1 MTGCGIYTK
10 RFSNFN
16 NFTLSGRLKEK
27 RGKGTNGLGRKE
39 RYVLTEVGIFLARE
53 GPRLV
58 KKLQNWFAIKHGSE
72 ISWLLES
79 TKVEGNLL
87 GRLERLIIWLK
98 IFQVPL
104 ILFFKVFNF
113 TS

>member
-1 MTGCGIYTK
+1 M
-10 RFSNFN
+10 
-16 NFTLSGRLKEK
+16 KEK
-27 RGKGTNGLGRKE
+27 ERSGRKE
-39 RYVLTEVGIFLARE
+39 RYVLTEVAIFLARE
-53 GPRLV
+53 GPTLV
-58 KKLQNWFAIKHGSE
+58 KKLQNWFVIKHGSE

-87 GRLERLIIWLK
+87 GRLVRLIIWFK

-104 ILFFKVFNF
+104 ILLFKVFNF